1 MGPHEGRLS
10 ENCDRMAGNLL
21 ERERELAAL
30 DALLGEIAAGQGRIA
45 LVTGEAGIGKT
56 ALVERFL
63 AQAREQRHPP
73 ARILWGACEAL
84 FTPRPL
90 GPLYDIA
97 QQAPTP
103 LRALLEGDAN
113 RSTLFSAVLDE
124 LIQAPTILVIEDI
137 HWADEATL
145 DLLKYLARRIHRTA
159 TLLILTY
166 RDDEVSRDHPLRLVL
181 GDLPT
186 RDVTR
191 VRLLPLSEAAVATL
205 AKQAGRST
213 GQLYAVTGGNPFFLT
228 EVLASDAPGTPTSVS
243 EAVLGRM
250 ARHSPEALRLME
262 LVAIE
267 PNQIEQWVVSA
278 VGMEDTHALDEC
290 IDGGM
295 LYLESGVV
303 RFRHE
308 LARQAVEGAL
318 SPARQQ
324 ALHAQILR
332 ALLERNT
339 ESAML
344 ARLAHHAAAAED
356 ATLVLRFAP
365 EAARQA
371 SARGAHR
378 EATAHY
384 QTALRYADRLR
395 FEERAEMLDVASYE
409 SYLTEHMEEAIT
421 LCAAALTLW
430 RALDRTE
437 QIGHDLR
444 LLATYHWVVGKH
456 VDFERFA
463 LEAVAILE
471 SASAGH
477 ELAMAYAVL
486 ANVHMDAADGTAT
499 EIWGKRAIELAERLH
514 DAEPMSDA
522 LNSMGCSEVGRGVDR
537 GQAKLERSLALALE
551 YGLEKNVARAYSNL
565 ATFLVRAHNYAHAL
579 SYLEDGIAYCVEHDL
594 DVGLRTL
601 QGDHARARLDLGEW
615 AGAEDDTTAVLCVPW
630 VSVANRIP
638 ALIVLGQLQARRGDS
653 SAEVALDQAR
663 DLALATSDIQYIAP
677 VAAARAEW
685 RWLQGDDAGCVFEAH
700 LGFQATRHL
709 RVPRYDGALAVWLW
723 RCGAPTPAV
732 SNIPPPYALEIAGDW
747 CAAAD
752 EWEHIGCPYE
762 QALALLHGDEAAQR
776 AALALFER
784 LGALPA
790 AEIARRCLRERGARG
805 LHRGPQPR
813 TRANPQGLTSRQLEV
828 LPLLAEGL
836 HNAEIAERLSTSPRT
851 VEHHVS
857 AVLAKLDARSRAEAV
872 RRAYELGLLA
882 QASPSGVAQ

>member
-1 MGPHEGRLS
+1 
-10 ENCDRMAGNLL
+10 MAGNLL
-21 ERERELAAL
+21 ERERELTAL
-30 DALLGEIAAGQGRIA
+30 DTLLGETAAGQGRIA

-56 ALVERFL
+56 ALVEHFL
-63 AQAREQRHPP
+63 AQAREQRRPP
-73 ARILWGACEAL
+73 SRVLWAACEAL

-97 QQAPTP
+97 QQTPTP

-113 RSTLFSAVLDE
+113 RSTLFTAVLDE
-124 LIQAPTILVIEDI
+124 LVQAPTILVVEDI

-159 TLLILTY
+159 ALLILTY

-191 VRLLPLSEAAVATL
+191 LRLLPLSEAAVTIL
-205 AKQAGRST
+205 ARQAGRPT
-213 GQLYAVTGGNPFFLT
+213 GQLFDVTGGNPFFLT

-243 EAVLGRM
+243 EAVLGRI
-250 ARHSPEALRLME
+250 ARHTPTAQRLMD
-262 LVAIE
+262 LVAVV
-267 PNQIEQWVVSA
+267 PNQIEQWVISA
-278 VGMEDTHALDEC
+278 VGAEDAPALDEC

-295 LYLESGVV
+295 LHLESGAV

-308 LARQAVEGAL
+308 LARLAVEGAL
-318 SPARQQ
+318 SPARRQ
-324 ALHAQILR
+324 ALHARILR
-332 ALLERNT
+332 ALLERAT
-339 ESAML
+339 ESALL

-356 ATLVLRFAP
+356 AALVLRFAP

-378 EATAHY
+378 EAMAHY
-384 QTALRYADRLR
+384 QTALRYADRL
-395 FEERAEMLDVASYE
+395 ELEQRAELLDEASYE
-409 SYLTEHMEEAIT
+409 AYLTEHMEEAIA

-456 VDFERFA
+456 VDFERYA

-486 ANVHMDAADGTAT
+486 ANVHMDAADGAAT
-499 EIWGKRAIELAERLH
+499 EMWGNRAIELAERLH
-514 DAEPMSDA
+514 DAEPISDA
-522 LNSMGCSEVGRGVDR
+522 LNSMGCSEYGRGAD
-537 GQAKLERSLALALE
+537 GGHAKLERSLALALE
-551 YGLEKNVARAYSNL
+551 YGLEKNVARAYANL
-565 ATFLVRAHNYAHAL
+565 ATYLVRAHNYAHAKT
-579 SYLEDGIAYCVEHDL
+579 YLEDGIAYCVEHDL

-601 QGDHARARLDLGEW
+601 QGDRARARMEQGDL
-615 AGAEDDTTAVLCVPW
+615 AGANDEAKAILSVPW
-630 VSVANRIP
+630 VSVANRTP
-638 ALIVLGQLQARRGDS
+638 ALIVLGQLQARCGDP
-653 SAEVALDQAR
+653 SAEMALDQAR

-677 VAAARAEW
+677 MAAARAEW
-685 RWLQGDDAGCVFEAH
+685 RWLQGDYAGCVFEADVG
-700 LGFQATRHL
+700 LGATPHL
-709 RVPRYDGALAVWLW
+709 RLPRYDGALAVWLW
-723 RCGAPTPAV
+723 RCGAPTPRLP
-732 SNIPPPYALEIAGDW
+732 NIPLPYSLEIAGDW
-747 CAAAD
+747 RAAAD

-776 AALALFER
+776 EALALFER

-790 AEIARRCLRERGARG
+790 AEIARRSLRERGARG
-805 LHRGPQPR
+805 LHRGPHPQ

-882 QASPSGVAQ
+882 QPSPTGAAQ